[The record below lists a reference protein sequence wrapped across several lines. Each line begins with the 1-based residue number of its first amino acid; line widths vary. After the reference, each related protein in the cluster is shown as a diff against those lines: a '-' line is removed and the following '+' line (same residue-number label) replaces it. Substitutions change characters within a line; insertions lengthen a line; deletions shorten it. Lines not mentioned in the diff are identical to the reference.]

1 MKKQFAFILLLTIR
15 FLMLAASKAETG
27 MGYWNGQRCF
37 WSPVDGLE
45 DCEPIILFDSEISAM
60 NPQNIFES

>member
-1 MKKQFAFILLLTIR
+1 MSKIKKQFAFILLLTIR
-15 FLMLAASKAETG
+15 FLMLAVSKAETG

-45 DCEPIILFDSEISAM
+45 DCDPSFYSILKFR
-60 NPQNIFES
+60 Q